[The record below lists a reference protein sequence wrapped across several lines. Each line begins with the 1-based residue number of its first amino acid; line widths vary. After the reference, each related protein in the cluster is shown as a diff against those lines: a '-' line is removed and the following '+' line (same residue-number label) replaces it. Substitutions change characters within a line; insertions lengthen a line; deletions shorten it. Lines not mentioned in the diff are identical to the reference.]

1 MNPLAINDSGPR
13 VDRLQLVAIFG
24 LMLIGL
30 AFVFSATM
38 FSESAQAQPLVKQ
51 LWFRQGFYYCVGL
64 TLAALLCLVDYHTLA
79 RWAGP
84 AYWLNIVLLVSVMI
98 FGTMRGGARRWFDLG
113 FFSLQPAEFAKLA
126 FILALAN
133 FLSRPAEEL
142 RNPGNFWRAMAML
155 LLPFALIAKQPDLGS
170 AAVLL
175 PTGFAMM
182 FVAGVPKRYL
192 LRCIAL
198 VAALAILVVVDVL
211 LAPTKTPLLLK
222 EYQKQR
228 LLVYFGRDFAPANA
242 TPEQKRIARDLQREK
257 SYQSE
262 QALISVGSGGF
273 WGSGW
278 RQGKQTSLGFLPPGA
293 AHTDFVFSV
302 VAEEKGFVG
311 SATVVVLYAVL
322 LFTGL
327 RIAGQARDRLG
338 KVLAVGV
345 VTLLFSHV
353 FINIGMNIRLL
364 PVKGIPLPLLSYG
377 GSSVLASM
385 IALGMLQNVHLYRKG
400 Y

>member
-64 TLAALLCLVDYHTLA
+64 TFAALLCLVDYHTLA

-211 LAPTKTPLLLK
+211 LAPTKTPLFLK